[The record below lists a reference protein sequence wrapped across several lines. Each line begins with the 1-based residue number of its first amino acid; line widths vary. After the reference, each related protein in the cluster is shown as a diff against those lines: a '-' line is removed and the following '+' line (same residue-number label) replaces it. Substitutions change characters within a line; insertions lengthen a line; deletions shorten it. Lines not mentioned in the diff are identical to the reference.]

1 MDDVRTHVRREMDGE
16 HGDVVR
22 ITLNRPEVRN
32 AQTPQMWDYLAE
44 IGESLPQEV
53 RFVILRG
60 EGVDFSAGLDRGV
73 FADTSS
79 DGMIA
84 ALQRDPDAF
93 IVQAQRA
100 FRVWTQIPQIVI
112 AAVQGNVI
120 GAGFQLALASD
131 LLIAEPDARFALR
144 ETSIGLVPDLGGTGA
159 LIDAIGYR
167 RTFALCATGDFLSA
181 EQARDAGIVDEITS
195 DLAATI
201 EQRLSRLREVDAG
214 SLTDLKRLLRA
225 VASDQD
231 SWSKE
236 RRIQIDR
243 LQTLF
248 GSHRP

>member
-1 MDDVRTHVRREMDGE
+1 MDDARNQVRRELRGE

-44 IGESLPQEV
+44 IGESLPDEA

-60 EGVDFSAGLDRGV
+60 EGVDFSAGLDRNI
-73 FADTSS
+73 FADTSA

-84 ALQRDPDAF
+84 ALKRDPDAF

-131 LLIAEPDARFALR
+131 LLIAGPDARFALR

-167 RTFALCATGDFLSA
+167 RTFAMCATGDFLSA
-181 EQARDAGIVDEITS
+181 EQARDAGIVDEIAP
-195 DLAATI
+195 DLETAI
-201 EQRLSRLREVDAG
+201 EQRISRLREVNAG
-214 SLTDLKRLLRA
+214 SLTDLKRLLRT

-231 SWSKE
+231 SWSDE
-236 RRIQIDR
+236 RRIQIER
-243 LQTLF
+243 LQALF
-248 GSHRP
+248 GSSQP

>member
-1 MDDVRTHVRREMDGE
+1 MDDARTHVRREMDGE

-32 AQTPQMWDYLAE
+32 AQTPHMWDYLAE

-79 DGMIA
+79 DGMVA

-201 EQRLSRLREVDAG
+201 EQRLSRFREVDAG

-231 SWSKE
+231 SWSEE
-236 RRIQIDR
+236 RRIQIER
-243 LQTLF
+243 LRTLF

>member
-231 SWSKE
+231 SWSEE
-236 RRIQIDR
+236 RRVQIDR

>member
-1 MDDVRTHVRREMDGE
+1 MDDVRNHVRREVGGA

-44 IGESLPQEV
+44 IGGTIPHEA
-53 RFVILRG
+53 RFVVLQG
-60 EGVDFSAGLDRGV
+60 EGVDFSAGLDRGI
-73 FADTSS
+73 FADTSP

-84 ALQRDPDAF
+84 ALRRDPDAF

-131 LLIAEPDARFALR
+131 LLIAGPDARFALR

-181 EQARDAGIVDEITS
+181 ELARETGIVEEVTS
-195 DLAATI
+195 DLEAAI
-201 EQRLSRLREVDAG
+201 EQRIARLREVNAG
-214 SLTDLKRLLRA
+214 SLTDLKRLLRT

-231 SWSKE
+231 SWSDE
-236 RRIQIDR
+236 RRIQIER
-243 LQTLF
+243 LQALF
-248 GSHRP
+248 GSSQP

>member
-231 SWSKE
+231 SWSEE
-236 RRIQIDR
+236 RRIQIER

>member
-1 MDDVRTHVRREMDGE
+1 MDDTRTYVRRELDAE
-16 HGDVVR
+16 HGDVLR
-22 ITLNRPEVRN
+22 ITLSRPDVRN

-44 IGESLPQEV
+44 IGESVPDQV
-53 RFVILRG
+53 RFVVLCG
-60 EGVDFSAGLDRGV
+60 EGVDFSAGLDRGI

-84 ALQRDPDAF
+84 ALQRDPDGF

-131 LLIAEPDARFALR
+131 LMIAQPDARFALR

-159 LIDAIGYR
+159 LIDVIGYR

-181 EQARDAGIVDEITS
+181 EQAREAGIVDEIAP
-195 DLAATI
+195 DLGSAI
-201 EQRLSRLREVDAG
+201 EQRISRLREVNAG
-214 SLTDLKRLLRA
+214 SLTDLKRLLRS

-231 SWSKE
+231 SWSNE
-236 RRIQIDR
+236 RRIQIER
-243 LQTLF
+243 LQALF
-248 GSHRP
+248 GSSQS

>member
-1 MDDVRTHVRREMDGE
+1 MDDARNHVRREVAGE

-44 IGESLPQEV
+44 IGESLPDKA

-60 EGVDFSAGLDRGV
+60 EGVDFSAGLDRGI

-100 FRVWTQIPQIVI
+100 FQVWTQIPQIVI

-236 RRIQIDR
+236 RRIQIER

>member
-84 ALQRDPDAF
+84 ELQRDPDAF

-236 RRIQIDR
+236 RRIQIER

>member
-236 RRIQIDR
+236 RRIQIER

>member
-73 FADTSS
+73 FADASS

-84 ALQRDPDAF
+84 TLQRDPDAF